1 MLFERKMPRCVKD
14 ERSTR
19 RSYTSRL
26 VRIEDE
32 ILSKGRFTENF
43 IDFVGK
49 ADFKNRG
56 FESLPN
62 LRSRE
67 LELFRETKNYLSRTL
82 TSHPQGRNGT
92 MAARTLRIGR
102 ITKSL
107 YRSILT
113 YH

>member
-19 RSYTSRL
+19 RFYTSRL

-56 FESLPN
+56 FESM
-62 LRSRE
+62 
-67 LELFRETKNYLSRTL
+67 
-82 TSHPQGRNGT
+82 QGFTAESSEPR
-92 MAARTLRIGR
+92 ARAL
-102 ITKSL
+102 
-107 YRSILT
+107 
-113 YH
+113 